1 MIFSLFRVKQQI
13 NRLESKIDR
22 LSSRRT
28 KSDEDVAA
36 KFATLSELEN
46 RLLSELAKT
55 RQTLA
60 DVQTL
65 NRKLDEALD
74 GCRDKLKT
82 AEEITIPGL
91 VAANQ
96 MFVQRWEAES
106 RIHAMRAT
114 LADMNTQS
122 RES

>member
-1 MIFSLFRVKQQI
+1 MIFSLFRVKKQVNKI
-13 NRLESKIDR
+13 ESKIDKLTAWR
-22 LSSRRT
+22 VKSEKVIEERFSSL
-28 KSDEDVAA
+28 DQ
-36 KFATLSELEN
+36 LQI
-46 RLLSELAKT
+46 RLLSELEKT
-55 RQTLA
+55 RSALA

-114 LADMNTQS
+114 LADMNNQP